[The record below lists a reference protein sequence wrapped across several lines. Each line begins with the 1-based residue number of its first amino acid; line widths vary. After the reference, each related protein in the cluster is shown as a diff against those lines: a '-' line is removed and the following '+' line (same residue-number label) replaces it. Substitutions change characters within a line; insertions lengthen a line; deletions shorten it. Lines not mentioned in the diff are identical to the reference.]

1 MNVAVVGT
9 GYVGLVSGT
18 CFAQMGV
25 NVTCIDINEEKINNL
40 NNGIIPIY
48 EPGLDELI
56 KKNVE
61 DGRLH
66 FSTSLK
72 DSLKNNEIVFIAVGT
87 PPGEDGSADLKYVL
101 EVAREFGRNIKKYTL
116 LVTKSTVPIGTS
128 QKVKAAVEEELAKR
142 GANVAFDVASNP
154 EFLKE
159 GSAIKDFMSPDRI
172 VVGVESEKA
181 KKLME
186 KLYKP
191 FQLTNYRVIIMDIF
205 SAEMTKY
212 AANAMLATRISF
224 MNELA
229 GLCELTGAN
238 IDMVRAGISTDTR
251 IGSKFLYPGCGYGGS
266 CFPKDVKALVKTGE
280 EHNYKMEIIS
290 SVESVNERQKRV
302 VFNKLSNAFNDNL
315 KGKTITLWGLSFK
328 PETDDMR
335 EATSVVTAN
344 LLIEAGAKVKVFD
357 PVAMDE
363 AKKHHL
369 GESVT
374 YCANIYDAAQDADA
388 IALITE
394 WKQFRLVNWTKIKEL
409 MNGNVIVDG
418 RNIYTQQEL
427 EALDFEFYSIGK

>member
-172 VVGVESEKA
+172 VVGVDSEKA